1 MKYTLEKCEG
11 CICIKTENGI
21 EISRWKNESIE
32 RLGGLEK
39 ILDRINR
46 MSEGLVSANKIKKNI
61 EINIV
66 EKTE

>member
-11 CICIKTENGI
+11 HICIKTENGI
-21 EISRWKNESIE
+21 EISKWKDESIE